1 MSFSN
6 SGGGTLTL
14 PSPTNVHHVDVSA
27 AVRHLRRS
35 LSRSPSK
42 FLLRTASDS
51 SDKSIGSPSP
61 KSPSPQSPC
70 PTPQSQRVQQQATT
84 PATFTYSTTPSAF
97 QPQAGQI
104 AQTPIGSPLRSAKFA
119 LRNRPKAASAKPPTR
134 SRLQPRSPLKRA
146 LSSNNDIG
154 NALPPP
160 PPAQSPES
168 LAGQENFNTFALQ
181 FGQAARSTVMSQKA
195 GSRHSMHLDLSG
207 ASKGGASPGS
217 RFLDV
222 KSETYPNNTVS
233 PLKRTD
239 DMMSADPMGS
249 PVAKRRSLHGIVNF
263 GPDFNVMDHA
273 PTPTPPRSSFEIHDD
288 LNNQEYKL
296 TSSMA
301 AIARDIAPPP
311 SPSPNANVP
320 KRSSSLRKSTLS
332 QRHDPRS
339 SWGKRAGER
348 WLGQN
353 SSEAAT
359 PVQRNKHTRGSLDQF
374 MQAEPR
380 ESIFSSRS
388 PLPNPSSHV
397 LDRPHQ
403 PHPLSRTLTTAS
415 IATSSSGSSVTEDSP
430 THFPAPPPNR
440 PRGTSIFARSLPLN
454 AQPVISTPAYKS
466 ARPCQAAFASTGLVS
481 KMNRNPELGPIG
493 RGGKKLIM
501 PDTPCKNN
509 KRDFFQTSQN
519 YPHNTYPPS
528 SGSARKQRKS
538 VVSDQT
544 PFSPAPQPS
553 FSVFGNSERNGGL
566 FKNRGHSRK
575 SSLLSFDSDVDSV
588 LALDVDL
595 PPTPT
600 KGALGGS
607 KSVSTGTIST
617 TPFSTR
623 RFGASPAA
631 LGASLARVRTDMNS
645 SPLQNMGS
653 ESPKTPQESMMPPDA
668 SRLSISNHHENRH
681 LAVDPPATPTT
692 NFGRTSVMSFGS
704 RRAITPVNGHTASEV
719 DMSLARKFSK
729 IESIGDGEFSQVFKV
744 SAQPTPSLFAV
755 SRLMGTPPTPVADKV
770 YAVKK
775 LKTAFGG
782 VKDRDNKLREALV
795 LRSLKDRDNILQYV
809 DHWDENSY
817 LYIQTEYCE
826 EGSLEKFFSEAGF
839 PGRLDDFR
847 IWKILLE
854 ISQGLNSIHE
864 AGFIHLDLKPANI
877 FITFDGTL
885 KIGDFGMTISWPATK
900 GGDIEGDRQ
909 YMAREA
915 MRGQADKPS
924 DIFALGL
931 IALEAASNSILPHN
945 GPMWSSLRDGDLS
958 GIPALTSAESQET
971 KRDLRGV
978 PIAPDTTPFEDV
990 VAGLDMHASRRDEF
1004 PFSLGQQTYNPSN
1017 LFGTKRASEPT
1028 APAFM
1033 LNSEDPGSLDTFV
1046 QWLIQPEPADR
1057 PKIADVLQFAS
1068 MQWVS
1073 TSRRAPA
1080 TVFEGNWGPAPVD
1093 RSPVEPLHTITD
1105 VEMTDV

>member
-1 MSFSN
+1 MSYSN

-51 SDKSIGSPSP
+51 SDKSAGSLSP
-61 KSPSPQSPC
+61 NSPSPQSPC
-70 PTPQSQRVQQQATT
+70 PTPQRFQLPQTTT
-84 PATFTYSTTPSAF
+84 PATFTYSTPGAF
-97 QPQAGQI
+97 QPQVNQLS
-104 AQTPIGSPLRSAKFA
+104 QTPIGSPLRSAKFA

-146 LSSNNDIG
+146 LSSSNDTGNN
-154 NALPPP
+154 LPPL
-160 PPAQSPES
+160 PAQSPES

-181 FGQAARSTVMSQKA
+181 FGQAARSTMATQKA
-195 GSRHSMHLDLSG
+195 GSRHSMHLDLTG

-239 DMMSADPMGS
+239 NMMSPDPMGS

-288 LNNQEYKL
+288 VGNQEYKL
-296 TSSMA
+296 ASSVA
-301 AIARDIAPPP
+301 PTTREICPPP
-311 SPSPNANVP
+311 SPSPSANVP

-353 SSEAAT
+353 LSEATT
-359 PVQRNKHTRGSLDQF
+359 PVQRNKHARGSLDQF

-380 ESIFSSRS
+380 ESIFSTRS
-388 PLPNPSSHV
+388 PLPNPSAHI

-415 IATSSSGSSVTEDSP
+415 MATSSSSSSVGDDSP

-454 AQPVISTPAYKS
+454 AQPVVSTPAYKS

-481 KMNRNPELGPIG
+481 KMNRNPEDGPIG

-538 VVSDQT
+538 VVADQT

-553 FSVFGNSERNGGL
+553 FSVFGNIERTGGL
-566 FKNRGHSRK
+566 FKNRGHGRK
-575 SSLLSFDSDVDSV
+575 SSLLSFDNDVDSL
-588 LALDVDL
+588 LAVDAEL

-600 KGALGGS
+600 KGALGGY
-607 KSVSTGTIST
+607 KSMSAGAIST

-623 RFGASPAA
+623 RFGTSAA
-631 LGASLARVRTDMNS
+631 AIGASLARVRTDMNS

-668 SRLSISNHHENRH
+668 SRLSISNHNENRH
-681 LAVDPPATPTT
+681 LTVDPPATPTT
-692 NFGRTSVMSFGS
+692 SFGRQSVLTFGS

-719 DMSLARKFSK
+719 DLSLARKFSK

-755 SRLMGTPPTPVADKV
+755 SRLMGTPTTPVADQV

-782 VKDRDNKLREALV
+782 IKDRENKLREALV
-795 LRSLKDRDNILQYV
+795 LESLKDRDNILQYV
-809 DHWDENSY
+809 DHWDDNSY
-817 LYIQTEYCE
+817 LYLQTEYCE
-826 EGSLEKFFSEAGF
+826 EGSLEKFFAEAGF

-885 KIGDFGMTISWPATK
+885 KIGDFGMTITWPATK

-945 GPMWSSLRDGDLS
+945 GPVWSSLRDGDLS
-958 GIPALTSAESQET
+958 SVPALTSAENQDT

-990 VAGLDMHASRRDEF
+990 VAGLDMQASRRDEF
-1004 PFSLGQQTYNPSN
+1004 PFGLAQPTYNPSN
-1017 LFGTKRASEPT
+1017 LFGTPKRSSEPT

-1033 LNSEDPGSLDTFV
+1033 LNPEHSGSLDTFV

-1057 PKIADVLQFAS
+1057 PKISDVLQFAS

-1073 TSRRAPA
+1073 TTRRAPA
-1080 TVFEGNWGPAPVD
+1080 TVFEGNWGPAERMPI
-1093 RSPVEPLHTITD
+1093 EPSYTNAD